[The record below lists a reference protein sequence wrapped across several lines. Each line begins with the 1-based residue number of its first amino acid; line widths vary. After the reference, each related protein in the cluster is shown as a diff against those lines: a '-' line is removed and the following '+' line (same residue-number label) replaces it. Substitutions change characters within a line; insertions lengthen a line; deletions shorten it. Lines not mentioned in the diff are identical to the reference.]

1 MNHVTNITMYES
13 SDLQSSI
20 RVDKRHPEVN
30 GSRNL
35 KKRRVKDEW
44 WKVRSTVTKKQN
56 SSTGKDG
63 DSAKEER
70 VELVQQV

>member
-1 MNHVTNITMYES
+1 MYES

-44 WKVRSTVTKKQN
+44 WKVRSIVTKKQN
-56 SSTGKDG
+56 SPTGKDG
-63 DSAKEER
+63 DSAKEDR